1 MNENVSLAA
10 CLCTLTLQGLSQ
22 IYPNS
27 KELLGLPGSFQGVS
41 GAYTGGGEQKSQRQE
56 LFMNVCAHSKH
67 FCP

>member
-41 GAYTGGGEQKSQRQE
+41 GAYTGGGEQKS
-56 LFMNVCAHSKH
+56 
-67 FCP
+67 